1 MPAPPANLAEVLEEA
16 GKRMAAANKLLLLLT
31 ASVQLQQ
38 GGVGGGG
45 EAEASASSSLEV
57 KLRPMLTLLSETY
70 RAQKAQK
77 ALRGT
82 PLYQGNVLGAT
93 APAMEALRKLSAS
106 HRTTHQGT
114 KEESAAAQM
123 IIDDDGW
130 GYAIECMWGG
140 LMRKT
145 ANLDTKIVPI
155 EESVTIARC
164 GLELA
169 EEVLFR
175 TRPPPPSSFAAEKE
189 ARLLIR
195 LLLALDTKYLD
206 ESRSHAAAAG
216 AIQHLLTRPNEQR
229 RLATIYQENQEDSKG
244 GPLACLVSAPRQNPL
259 S

>member
-1 MPAPPANLAEVLEEA
+1 
-16 GKRMAAANKLLLLLT
+16 
-31 ASVQLQQ
+31 
-38 GGVGGGG
+38 
-45 EAEASASSSLEV
+45 
-57 KLRPMLTLLSETY
+57 
-70 RAQKAQK
+70 
-77 ALRGT
+77 
-82 PLYQGNVLGAT
+82 
-93 APAMEALRKLSAS
+93 
-106 HRTTHQGT
+106 
-114 KEESAAAQM
+114 M

-140 LMRKT
+140 FMRKT
-145 ANLDTKIVPI
+145 FGDIPNAPI
-155 EESVTIARC
+155 EESVTISRC

-229 RLATIYQENQEDSKG
+229 RLATIYQRISSCRILTREVV
-244 GPLACLVSAPRQNPL
+244 LVSAAL
-259 S
+259 SSESCREATCYRCHLQRMC